1 MSLSPNP
8 FYVLSQTLSN
18 KHLRVGAVIYRHCD
32 FTTPPKPKYLL
43 VVSVEPRLLVLMINS
58 KINTFY
64 VKKNLVHLHVL
75 LSKAEHSFLVHD
87 SYTNCIEAHN
97 AFDIESIRKEVIEN
111 YSDIFK
117 GWITN
122 KCLADV
128 YNAVKNND
136 LIRIGHQREIL
147 LSIENL
153 LHDIAM

>member
-8 FYVLSQTLSN
+8 FAVLSQTLSDN
-18 KHLRVGAVIYRHCD
+18 HLRVGAVIYKHCS

-58 KINTFY
+58 EINVFY
-64 VKKNLVHLHVL
+64 VKKDLEHLHVL
-75 LSKAEHSFLVHD
+75 LSKSEHSFLFHD
-87 SYTNCIEAHN
+87 SYTNCVEAHH
-97 AFDIESIRKEVIEN
+97 AFDIENLKQEVIEN
-111 YSDIFK
+111 YSDVFK

-128 YNAVKNND
+128 YSAVKNND

-147 LSIENL
+147 FSIKKL